1 MRLIPP
7 HDYDDLGLFW
17 IILWTFFVNFTMTPP
32 KNKENALTSLE
43 ISVFISTP
51 LKILKMVWSP
61 PKNGEY
67 GQFPPP
73 LKNEGPPLRMF

>member
-1 MRLIPP
+1 MPLPLYEAKTREKPSLK
-7 HDYDDLGLFW
+7 YDDLGLFW

-67 GQFPPP
+67 DQYPH
-73 LKNEGPPLRMF
+73 